1 MVCDGGIGHFAE
13 IVDVA
18 GHAVHADVGHL
29 GFGYVPFADFPEGG
43 DDEGHQGGFVGEGA
57 HLRGVLEEDAA
68 AFADGYPPGRT
79 VSMERVDS
87 LNEAT
92 VFGILDREG

>member
-1 MVCDGGIGHFAE
+1 MSEFFDRDILQLVLD
-13 IVDVA
+13 D
-18 GHAVHADVGHL
+18 GHL